1 MSASDLRSTP
11 GLFPEMLGGG
21 VAETSRAEGML
32 PSQEIREIISKGY
45 VRTPLYQP
53 ITERQIQ
60 PASLDLRLGE
70 VGYRVQASFVPQ
82 HTTVEQ
88 GIHDA
93 GLKVSRVDLTRPTVL
108 EKGCVYIVPLL
119 EELELPDDLSARAN
133 PKSSTGRLDV
143 FTRLITDHGVYFD
156 HVRPGYK
163 GRLYAEIASRTF
175 TVIVNAGMTL
185 NQLRFARGNPKAS
198 DRATTELE
206 RTIKQK
212 EEALVYG
219 EGGLPAKARIGK
231 QSILLS
237 VNLEAGENS
246 DIVAYQ
252 ARRSAPVIDLSNINY
267 YDPAEFWD
275 TRRDPGKRG
284 LILEPGDFYIL
295 ASKEKVSVPPDWA
308 AEMVPM
314 DQDIGEFRMH
324 YAGFFDPGFGYG
336 SGDIKGTQAVLEI
349 RAHEVPFR
357 IEHDQIIA
365 RLKYMPL
372 RSRPDKIYGVDIGSS
387 YQKQALALS
396 KHFKRK

>member
-1 MSASDLRSTP
+1 MSASEVRSTP
-11 GLFPEMLGGG
+11 GLFPDLLSSVGES
-21 VAETSRAEGML
+21 TRAEGML
-32 PSQEIREIISKGY
+32 PSQEIRELISKGII
-45 VRTPLYQP
+45 RTPLYQP

-82 HTTVEQ
+82 HSTVEQ

-93 GLKVSRVDLTRPTVL
+93 GLKMTRVDLTRPTVF

-119 EELELPDDLSARAN
+119 EELELPDDISARAN

-175 TVIVNAGMTL
+175 TVIVSAGMTL

-219 EGGLPAKARIGK
+219 EGGIPAKARIGK

-237 VNLEAGENS
+237 VNLQGNETS
-246 DIVAYQ
+246 QIVAYQ
-252 ARRSAPVIDLSNINY
+252 ARKSAPVIDLSNINH
-267 YDPAEFWD
+267 YDPEEFWD
-275 TRRDPGKRG
+275 ARHDPGKRG

-336 SGDIKGTQAVLEI
+336 GGDIKGTQAVLEI

-372 RSRPDKIYGVDIGSS
+372 RSRPDKIYGMDIGSS

-396 KHFKRK
+396 KHFKRG

>member
-11 GLFPEMLGGG
+11 GLFPELPGGG
-21 VAETSRAEGML
+21 VAESSRAEGML

-45 VRTPLYQP
+45 IRTPLYQP

-93 GLKVSRVDLTRPTVL
+93 GLKISRVDLTRPTVL

-175 TVIVNAGMTL
+175 TVIVSAGMTL

-237 VNLEAGENS
+237 VNLEAGESS

-267 YDPAEFWD
+267 YDPEEFWD

-295 ASKEKVSVPPDWA
+295 ASKEKISVPPDWA

>member
-1 MSASDLRSTP
+1 MRSTP
-11 GLFPEMLGGG
+11 GLFPDLPGGI
-21 VAETSRAEGML
+21 AEPSRAEGML
-32 PSQEIREIISKGY
+32 PSQEIRELISKGY

-53 ITERQIQ
+53 VTERQIQ

-82 HTTVEQ
+82 HSTVEQ

-93 GLKVSRVDLTRPTVL
+93 GLKMSRVDLTRPTVL

-119 EELELPDDLSARAN
+119 EELELPEDISARAN

-175 TVIVNAGMTL
+175 TVIVSAGMTL
-185 NQLRFARGNPKAS
+185 NQLRFAHGNPKAS
-198 DRATTELE
+198 DRATTSLE
-206 RTIKQK
+206 KAAKQK
-212 EEALVYG
+212 EEGLVYG
-219 EGGLPAKARIGK
+219 ESGLPAKARIGK

-237 VNLEAGENS
+237 VNLQGTEDS
-246 DIVAYQ
+246 KTVAYQ
-252 ARRSAPVIDLSNINY
+252 ARKSAPVLDLSNINHY
-267 YDPAEFWD
+267 APEEFWD
-275 TRRDPGKRG
+275 ERHDPGKRG

-336 SGDIKGTQAVLEI
+336 GGDIKGTPAVLEI

-396 KHFKRK
+396 KHFKRG

>member
-1 MSASDLRSTP
+1 MSSSELRGAP
-11 GLFPEMLGGG
+11 GLFPDLPGSATEQ
-21 VAETSRAEGML
+21 TRTEGML
-32 PSQEIREIISKGY
+32 PAQEIRELIAREHI
-45 VRTPLYQP
+45 RTPQYQP

-82 HTTVEQ
+82 HSTVEQ
-88 GIHDA
+88 GIHEA
-93 GLKVSRVDLTRPTVL
+93 GLKMSRVDLTRPTVF
-108 EKGCVYIVPLL
+108 EKGCIYIVPLL
-119 EELELPDDLSARAN
+119 EELDLPEEISARAN

-175 TVIVNAGMTL
+175 TVIAQAGMTL
-185 NQLRFARGNPKAS
+185 NQLRFAQGKPKAS
-198 DRATTELE
+198 DRQTTRLE
-206 RTIKQK
+206 REARQK

-219 EGGLPAKARIGK
+219 EGGVPVNARIGK

-237 VNLEAGENS
+237 VNLQGTES
-246 DIVAYQ
+246 SPVVAYQ
-252 ARRSAPVIDLSNINY
+252 ARRSAPVLDLSNVNH
-267 YDPAEFWD
+267 YDPEEFWVA
-275 TRRDPGKRG
+275 RRDPGKRG

-336 SGDIKGTQAVLEI
+336 TGDIKGTQAVLEV

-396 KHFKRK
+396 KHFKR